1 MGYLPADHC
10 AHNHAHSRQGPS
22 GDTFVAMAA
31 LATWVLTAGW
41 GSYLLSRWLPG
52 GGLRRVWRLMPG
64 RLLYGHILLASVGLG
79 CWFWYVLSN
88 RDLPSWFALAAL
100 TVVAT
105 LGYVRFVQWLPRYG
119 QHAERQAVSGSPA
132 ARDFPYG
139 AVLLHGMWAA
149 VTLVLVLV
157 TVLQAR
163 T

>member
-1 MGYLPADHC
+1 
-10 AHNHAHSRQGPS
+10 
-22 GDTFVAMAA
+22 VAVAA
-31 LATWVLTAGW
+31 LTTWILTAAW
-41 GSYLLSRWLPG
+41 GTYLLSRWLPG
-52 GGLRRVWRLMPG
+52 GGLRRGWRLMPG
-64 RLLYGHILLASVGLG
+64 RLLYGHILLASLGLVAWL
-79 CWFWYVLSN
+79 WFVLSK
-88 RDLPSWFALAAL
+88 DDIPSWFALAAL

-119 QHAERQAVSGSPA
+119 QHAHRQAVSGSPA

-157 TVLQAR
+157 TVFDAR